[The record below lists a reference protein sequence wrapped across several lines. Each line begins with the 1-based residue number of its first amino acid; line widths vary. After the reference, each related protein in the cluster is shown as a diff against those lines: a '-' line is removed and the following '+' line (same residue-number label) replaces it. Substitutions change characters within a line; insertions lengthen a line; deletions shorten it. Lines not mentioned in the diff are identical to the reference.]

1 MTATQPPQGTTTTIA
16 WLFENSREVMFVI
29 GADKRFKLVNPAFER
44 ETGWSE
50 AEVIG
55 QFARDFLHPDEDA
68 DVDAHMAR
76 LRENGF
82 SDNVSRVRT
91 KDGAWRWYEGR
102 AQLTDDGQ
110 VIGVMRDA
118 THERERDA
126 KLAEA
131 ERTTRMLCQ
140 AAGIGAWTYEPQSD
154 EVVWSPDMLAL
165 TGYAVG
171 EISTMAQIA
180 AILHPDDDVRVRGAL
195 MAGIIR
201 GEPQSLEHRLKNK
214 SGQWSHWRLTFRT
227 EPRPCGEYALR
238 GVHQDITELVEAR
251 DAAVRGEQQTLQL
264 IESSPFAVAMFDK
277 QLRCMVV
284 SESWRQ
290 AFSRSADDPIGQPL
304 AGVFPTAPKRL
315 LGAQT
320 RALAG
325 EVITSKEDRFTD
337 GQGRKR
343 WVRWEARPW
352 RDAAGKVQG
361 VICYVDDISALAE
374 ARRQAQ
380 ENARRLKMALTAA
393 DAGVYEIDHANKT
406 FWASPEFK
414 KLVGQEKA
422 DYDSA
427 LNLSYPRFHPDDLEE
442 VRKAFNQL
450 SDGERAAG
458 EAFEARAISDAG
470 QERWIRVFHH
480 LTTDRKGRWLRG
492 VGLVQD
498 FDQRK
503 RQELALISAQRA
515 AQSAGEAKTAFLANM
530 SHEIRTPMNGVMGV
544 LHLLKTETLSEDG
557 RGMLEEALSCG
568 QMLAELLNDVIDFSK
583 IEAGRLEM
591 NPEPL
596 DPRALIEGVAR
607 LLRPQADA
615 KNLELIVEAEPDVG
629 WVVADPVRLR
639 QALFNLVGNAVKF
652 TLKGQ
657 VTVRAH
663 LREREA
669 GQMLRLEIADTGVGI
684 PEVVQPRI
692 FTRFDQGDASTTR
705 RFGGSGLG
713 LSITQRLAEMMGGT
727 VGFASTE
734 GLGSVFWLEV
744 AAQSCEPRLAEPSA
758 HEGWLDGLKIL
769 VVEDNPTNRM
779 IASKLLQNLGAAVET
794 AADGLLGVEAA
805 TSGSFDLILMDVQMP
820 GIDGMEAA
828 RRIRALGGC
837 VAATPIVALTANV
850 LSHQRQSYLEAG
862 MDGVVGKPISPAVL
876 LAEISRLARRTE
888 DQSTEAAA

>member
-1 MTATQPPQGTTTTIA
+1 MTATQPPQGTTTIE

-29 GADKRFKLVNPAFER
+29 GADKRFKLVNPAFAR

-55 QFARDFLHPDEDA
+55 QFARDFLHPDENSN
-68 DVDAHMAR
+68 VDAHLAR
-76 LRENGF
+76 LRDNGF
-82 SDNVSRVRT
+82 SDNVSRVRM

-118 THERERDA
+118 THEREREA

-131 ERTTRMLCQ
+131 ERTTGMLCQ
-140 AAGIGAWTYEPQSD
+140 AAGIGAWTYEPEND
-154 EVVWSPDMLAL
+154 EVTWSPDMLAL
-165 TGYAVG
+165 TGYGPG
-171 EISTMAQIA
+171 EISNMAQIA
-180 AILHPDDDVRVRGAL
+180 AILHPDDDARVRRAL
-195 MAGIIR
+195 MAGILR
-201 GEPQSLEHRLKNK
+201 GEPHSLEHRLKNK
-214 SGQWSHWRLTFRT
+214 SGRWSHWRLTFRT
-227 EPRPCGEYALR
+227 EPRDCGEYALR
-238 GVHQDITELVEAR
+238 GVHQNITELIEAR
-251 DAAVRGEQQTLQL
+251 DGAVRGERQIRQL
-264 IESSPFAVAMFDK
+264 IENSPSAVAMFDK
-277 QLRCMVV
+277 RLGCMMV
-284 SESWRQ
+284 SGSWSQ
-290 AFSRSADDPIGQPL
+290 AFTRAEGDPIGRPL
-304 AGVFPTAPKRL
+304 AELFPTAPKRL
-315 LGAQT
+315 LGAQA

-325 EVITSKEDRFTD
+325 EVVTAREDRFTD
-337 GQGRKR
+337 SQGRKR

-352 RDAAGKVQG
+352 RDAKDKVQG

-374 ARRQAQ
+374 ARREAQ

-393 DAGVYEIDHANKT
+393 DAGVYEIDHANQT

-414 KLVGQEKA
+414 KLVGQEQA
-422 DYDSA
+422 DYEGA

-450 SDGERAAG
+450 GDGQRAAG
-458 EAFEARAISDAG
+458 DAFEARAISDAG

-503 RQELALISAQRA
+503 RQELALIEAQRA
-515 AQSAGEAKTAFLANM
+515 AQAAGEAKAAFLANM

-544 LHLLKTETLSEDG
+544 LHLLKTETLSEEG
-557 RGMLEEALSCG
+557 RAMLEEALSCG

-583 IEAGRLEM
+583 IEAGRLEI
-591 NPEPL
+591 NREPL

-607 LLRPQADA
+607 LLRPQAEA
-615 KNLELIVEAEPDVG
+615 KNLQLIVEAEPDIG
-629 WVVADPVRLR
+629 WVVSDPVRLR

-657 VTVRAH
+657 ITVRAH

-713 LSITQRLAEMMGGT
+713 LSITQRLAEMMGGA

-744 AAQSCEPRLAEPSA
+744 AAQTAEPKIA
-758 HEGWLDGLKIL
+758 GPATAEGWLDGLKVL
-769 VVEDNPTNRM
+769 VVEDNATNRM
-779 IASKLLQNLGAAVET
+779 IASKLLQNLGAVVET
-794 AADGLLGVEAA
+794 APDGLLGVETAA
-805 TSGSFDLILMDVQMP
+805 RGGFDLILMDVQMP
-820 GIDGMEAA
+820 GIDGLEAA
-828 RRIRALGGC
+828 RRIRALGGS

-862 MDGVVGKPISPAVL
+862 MDGVVGKPISPAAL
-876 LAEISRLARRTE
+876 LAEISRLAAPVTE
-888 DQSTEAAA
+888 GGAEAAA